1 MTREEEIRAR
11 HERELR
17 ELLDE
22 QKNCNHEWNEIKF
35 DPEIVKEPRYEIR
48 RQGVDC
54 WPEIVGYTEKKV
66 DRWSRTC
73 KKCGKVEYTTEQVA
87 VKYEPKF

>member
-1 MTREEEIRAR
+1 MTREEQLRREYESKLSALRAEQNSCR
-11 HERELR
+11 HEWE
-17 ELLDE
+17 EV
-22 QKNCNHEWNEIKF
+22 KY
-35 DPEIVKEPRYEIR
+35 DPEEINEPIYEIGW
-48 RQGVDC
+48 QGVDC
-54 WPEIVGYTEKKV
+54 FPELVGTRPVKK